1 MIFAIAMV
9 SPGSP
14 VAAQAVPAPPALA
27 SAAKAPAAPAQPNTA
42 QPNPAQ
48 PSPTEPSSAQ
58 PSPTQSSAPPR
69 AATPP
74 TRTRIPASPKILDAR
89 LAQARAESSRL
100 AGEQRTL
107 LTRLRQIELAIETRE
122 LEREKTTRA
131 RLVSTKAVDAAVTHV
146 AAADAELAELMPEVR
161 TRLTRL
167 YRLMPLGYDRLLFS
181 LDDARTFDR
190 AARVV
195 AVLARRDRERLER
208 FAQLRASRAGDVER
222 LRRERDT
229 LDLLTQ
235 RLAGEEAALAETAGI
250 QQRLLADVRERRDL
264 NAQLVRE
271 LAAARDRLE
280 QSMAELTADRGASS
294 VALPGGGRL
303 KAGTMA
309 WPVPGR
315 IDARFGRQASSR
327 FGTMVNRNGIDIGTD
342 VGSPVTAVQAG
353 TVAYADAFAGFGRV
367 VIVDHG
373 GRFYTLYGHLGSVD
387 VSKGAVVHAG
397 DEIGTVGMAPTG
409 TPSLYFEVRIDGRPA
424 DPVQWLKPAP
434 SKPPA

>member
-1 MIFAIAMV
+1 MHTIVGRRATGVTVLAAMLAM
-9 SPGSP
+9 
-14 VAAQAVPAPPALA
+14 AAALAGQPAA
-27 SAAKAPAAPAQPNTA
+27 SAATLQTGASARTA
-42 QPNPAQ
+42 R
-48 PSPTEPSSAQ
+48 SRSA
-58 PSPTQSSAPPR
+58 
-69 AATPP
+69 
-74 TRTRIPASPKILDAR
+74 ASPKILEAR
-89 LAQARAESSRL
+89 LAQAKAEAARL

-122 LEREKTTRA
+122 LEREKTARA
-131 RLVSTKAVDAAVTHV
+131 RAVSTAAVDGAVTRV
-146 AAADAELAELMPEVR
+146 AAADAELAALMPEVR
-161 TRLTRL
+161 ARLIRL

-195 AVLARRDRERLER
+195 GVLARRDRERLER
-208 FAQLRASRAGDVER
+208 FIQLRASRAADVVR
-222 LRRERDT
+222 LQRERDT
-229 LDLLTQ
+229 LDMLTQ
-235 RLAGEEAALAETAGI
+235 RLAGEEAALAETAAG

-280 QSMAELTADRGASS
+280 QSMAELTAARGVSS

-315 IDARFGRQASSR
+315 VDARFGRQPSSR

-342 VGSPVTAVQAG
+342 AGAPVAAVHAG

-373 GRFYTLYGHLGSVD
+373 GRFYTLYGHLASVD
-387 VSKGAVVHAG
+387 VSKGAAVQAG
-397 DEIGTVGMAPTG
+397 DAIGTVGMAPTG

-424 DPVQWLKPAP
+424 DPVQWLKPA
-434 SKPPA
+434 SSRPPA

>member
-1 MIFAIAMV
+1 V
-9 SPGSP
+9 
-14 VAAQAVPAPPALA
+14 PPA
-27 SAAKAPAAPAQPNTA
+27 
-42 QPNPAQ
+42 
-48 PSPTEPSSAQ
+48 
-58 PSPTQSSAPPR
+58 
-69 AATPP
+69 
-74 TRTRIPASPKILDAR
+74 TRSHAPASPKVLDQR
-89 LAQARAESSRL
+89 LAQAKAEAARL

-131 RLVSTKAVDAAVTHV
+131 RAASSKAVDDAVGRV
-146 AAADAELAELMPEVR
+146 AAADTELAALMPEVR
-161 TRLTRL
+161 TRLARL

-195 AVLARRDRERLER
+195 AVLARRDRERLEHFIR
-208 FAQLRASRAGDVER
+208 VRAARALDVER

-229 LDLLTQ
+229 LDTLTQ
-235 RLAGEEAALAETAGI
+235 RLAAETTALAETAAR

-280 QSMAELTADRGASS
+280 QSMAELTAGRVSS
-294 VALPGGGRL
+294 VAIAGGGRL
-303 KAGTMA
+303 RAGTMT
-309 WPVPGR
+309 WPVPGQVE
-315 IDARFGRQASSR
+315 AHFGRQASSR
-327 FGTMVNRNGIDIGTD
+327 FGTMVNRNGIDIGAAA
-342 VGSPVTAVQAG
+342 GSPVKAVQAG

-373 GRFYTLYGHLGSVD
+373 GRFYTLYGHLASVD
-387 VSKGAVVHAG
+387 VSKGAAVQSG
-397 DEIGTVGMAPTG
+397 DEIGTVGMAPNG

-424 DPVQWLKPAP
+424 DPVQWLKPAS